1 MKNLNILMGITCLT
15 ALCSLSTAANAQH
28 YTNPVIKPSTKQHGV
43 AHSPSPIPPGTK
55 LDNGWVTTRGS
66 TATNSPY
73 PNGTTIA
80 PSGRAGGGG
89 GGNNSSGGAGAGWGG
104 SNGVRNSAGGGGGC
118 GQNACF
124 DDDPGS
130 DW

>member
-1 MKNLNILMGITCLT
+1 MKNLNILMVIACLT
-15 ALCSLSTAANAQH
+15 ALCSLSTATNAQH
-28 YTNPVIKPSTKQHGV
+28 FTNPVINPGTKKHGI

-73 PNGTTIA
+73 PNGATIT

-89 GGNNSSGGAGAGWGG
+89 NISGGVGGAGWGG
-104 SNGVRNSAGGGGGC
+104 SNGVRNSTGSGGGC

-124 DDDPGS
+124 DDNPGR